1 MACGENAGYTSPTPD
16 QWSAVKTNIEQGML
30 GEQPPNDGHR
40 RNLLS
45 TSYHRIGIGVYIDTK
60 GLIWVTEDFTN

>member
-1 MACGENAGYTSPTPD
+1 MACGENAGFTSPTPD
-16 QWSAVKTNIEQGML
+16 QWGAVKANIEQGML
-30 GEQPPNDGHR
+30 GEQPPDDGHR

-45 TSYHRIGIGVYIDTK
+45 TSYHRIGIGVYIDVK